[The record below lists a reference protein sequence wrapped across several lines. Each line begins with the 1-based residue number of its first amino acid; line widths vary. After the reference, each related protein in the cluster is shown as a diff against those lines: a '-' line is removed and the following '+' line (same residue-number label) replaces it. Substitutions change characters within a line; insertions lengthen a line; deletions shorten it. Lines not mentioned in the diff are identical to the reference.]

1 MQETSGAGDRA
12 VKAVL
17 FDMDNTLWDFV
28 AAKKAACRA
37 VVEHAGAGDAEAL
50 YAYFRR
56 PGVGFEDPSN
66 VVEYLLDIGADRS
79 RVMPCCKVY
88 EKAKIASIRPYP
100 GVRETLDALAS
111 ADLSLAVV
119 TDAHSSQ
126 ARSRLRKAG
135 LDDLFSCVVT
145 PDISGQRKPDPA
157 SFLHALSTLSASPS
171 DAMVVGDSI
180 RREIEPGR
188 ALGMRT
194 AYALYGDQSDGPVS
208 LGSRPDYVLGSIRD
222 LIAIIGIS

>member
-1 MQETSGAGDRA
+1 MQETSGTGDRA

-37 VVEHAGAGDAEAL
+37 VVEHAGSGDVEEL
-50 YAYFRR
+50 YSYFRR
-56 PGVGFEDPSN
+56 LGVGFEDPGN
-66 VVEYLLDIGADRS
+66 VVEYLLDIGADPS
-79 RVMPCCKVY
+79 CVMPCCKVY
-88 EKAKIASIRPYP
+88 EKVKIASISPYP
-100 GVRETLDALAS
+100 GVCETLETLAS

-126 ARSRLRKAG
+126 ARARLRKAG
-135 LDDLFSCVVT
+135 LDDYFACVVS

-157 SFLHALSTLSASPS
+157 SFLHALSALSTAPS
-171 DAMVVGDSI
+171 HAMVVGDSI

-194 AYALYGDQSDGPVS
+194 AYALYGDQSDGPVP
-208 LGSRPDYVLGSIRD
+208 LCRPDYVLGSIRD
-222 LIAIIGIS
+222 LIAIVGL